1 MEEFSL
7 GIILGIIITCIIT
20 SAKTAD
26 LLGEIDKLKII
37 IYDAIHYINTHKQI
51 YDLDG
56 TEDNE
61 LDEFDALARPND
73 LLEIL
78 EGSDVIVDS
87 E

>member
-1 MEEFSL
+1 MPEFSL
-7 GIILGIIITCIIT
+7 GIIVGIVITCFIT

-37 IYDAIHYINTHKQI
+37 IKEAREYIKKHKNI
-51 YDLDG
+51 YDIDG

-61 LDEFDALARPND
+61 LDEFDALASPKN

-78 EGSDVIVDS
+78 KESDNQC
-87 E
+87 